1 MTNLSYERAQA
12 PFLEASKRDV
22 GEVFGDTILVAST
35 VAGLMEILEVFSNLN
50 DSVLTTGFVPRNDSC
65 RPPAAPGD
73 GSLCTA
79 TTAINIFKIV

>member
-35 VAGLMEILEVFSNLN
+35 VGWAN
-50 DSVLTTGFVPRNDSC
+50 
-65 RPPAAPGD
+65 GD
-73 GSLCTA
+73 IRG
-79 TTAINIFKIV
+79 IF